1 MSLNNFRKFSV
12 GLALAVALSSFAMAQ
27 DTTTKTTTTT
37 TSTKTEVV
45 QNPDGTYTVIE
56 YPVGKE
62 VTVTLTPNNL
72 QGAAG
77 TARVM
82 RSADGTKIW
91 LDLTGMPADS
101 KGFYAYAVDPKGTPT
116 LLGPVMIQNGVAK
129 AEFSTPMNQFMI
141 VLSPNEGVTA
151 FSNETPITFRSAVPT
166 GYAVVPL
173 AVTSSSGNKQVAGA
187 TEVSSTYEVPMLNVP
202 SFNKTSEIRINF
214 GGELAGLKGKAYIEP
229 TKDNL
234 TKVKMRFDEMDK
246 APKGKRF
253 VLWAASPDGKFT
265 KLGQVVNNGRGERE
279 EGEIRSETGLKDFGL
294 FITVEEADVNQ
305 PTSKTYS
312 VFTVNP

>member
-1 MSLNNFRKFSV
+1 MSLKNFLRFGG
-12 GLALAVALSSFAMAQ
+12 GLALAVALSSFAIAQ
-27 DTTTKTTTTT
+27 DTTTKTKTTTT
-37 TSTKTEVV
+37 TTKTEVV
-45 QNPDGTYTVIE
+45 QNPDGSYTVIE

-72 QGAAG
+72 QGATG

-82 RSADGTKIW
+82 RAADGTKIW
-91 LDLTGMPADS
+91 LDLTGIPS
-101 KGFYAYAVDPKGTPT
+101 ETKSYYAYAVDPKGAPT
-116 LLGPVMIQNGVAK
+116 LLGPVTIQNGVAK

-141 VLSPNEGVTA
+141 VLSPNEGVSS
-151 FSNETPITFRSAVPT
+151 FSNDIPVVFRSSVPT
-166 GYAVVPL
+166 GYAVVPM
-173 AVTSSSGNKQVAGA
+173 AVTSDGGTKQVAGT
-187 TEVSSTYEVPMLNVP
+187 TEVASTYDVPMLNVP
-202 SFNKTSEIRINF
+202 GFNKTSEIRIAF
-214 GGELAGLKGKAYIEP
+214 DGELAGLKGKAYVEP

-234 TKVKMRFDEMDK
+234 TKIKMRFDEMDK

-279 EGEIRSETGLKDFGL
+279 EAEIRSETALKDFGL
-294 FITVEEADVNQ
+294 FITVEETDVNQ
-305 PTSKTYS
+305 PTSKTFS